1 MDETELVTNF
11 MAATIPSRLHP
22 DSLLTFTRRA
32 IVENPFLTGMAI
44 SMEPNFFPEKGR
56 YYSAYSLRDR
66 TPGSDSIHRVRLAHP
81 AGWMPTMTI
90 TKGRCPPPTT

>member
-44 SMEPNFFPEKGR
+44 SMEPNFFPK
-56 YYSAYSLRDR
+56 RDATIR
-66 TPGSDSIHRVRLAHP
+66 PIRCVTEHQV
-81 AGWMPTMTI
+81 PTAS
-90 TKGRCPPPTT
+90 PPCAKVP